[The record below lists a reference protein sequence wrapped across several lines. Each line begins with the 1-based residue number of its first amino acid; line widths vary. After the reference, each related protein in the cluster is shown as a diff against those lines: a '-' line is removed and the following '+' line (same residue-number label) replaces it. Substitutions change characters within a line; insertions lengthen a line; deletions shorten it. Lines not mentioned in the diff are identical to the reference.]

1 MTTGDSQDRELEAA
15 LAGLAVHDAPA
26 QRVEGIRARCLTVLA
41 RRQQREEARR
51 RAIELWRGRLEAAV
65 AAGLGAL
72 YLAGAAERALEIL
85 R

>member
-1 MTTGDSQDRELEAA
+1 MTTGEPQDRELEAA
-15 LAGLAVHDAPA
+15 LASLAVHDPPA
-26 QRVEGIRARCLTVLA
+26 QRVDEIRARCRSVLA
-41 RRQQREEARR
+41 RRQQTVEARR

-72 YLAGAAERALEIL
+72 YLAGAAERALELL

>member
-1 MTTGDSQDRELEAA
+1 MTSREPQDRKLEAA
-15 LAGLAVHDAPA
+15 LAGLTVHDAPA
-26 QRVEGIRARCLTVLA
+26 GRVEEIRARCRSVLA
-41 RRQQREEARR
+41 RRQRRAEARR
-51 RAIELWRGRLEAAV
+51 RAVELWRGRLEAAV